1 MNSLNCYK
9 KYGRLKASEK
19 IASVRE
25 VKHGT

>member
-1 MNSLNCYK
+1 MNILSYSVKCGK
-9 KYGRLKASEK
+9 IKASEK

>member
-1 MNSLNCYK
+1 MNSLKYFY
-9 KYGRLKASEK
+9 KYGKIKASEK